1 MWIIMENQRGTDHE
15 SQRTTVHSTR
25 SIVYKRQ
32 RGLEELEVQSGT
44 GGKKEVGDFQKNLK
58 NNYKS
63 PRIAV
68 LLNT

>member
-1 MWIIMENQRGTDHE
+1 MENQRGTDHE

-44 GGKKEVGDFQKNLK
+44 GGKKEGRGFSEKL
-58 NNYKS
+58 
-63 PRIAV
+63 
-68 LLNT
+68 

>member
-1 MWIIMENQRGTDHE
+1 MWIIMENQRGTNHE

-44 GGKKEVGDFQKNLK
+44 GGKKEGRGFSEKL
-58 NNYKS
+58 
-63 PRIAV
+63 
-68 LLNT
+68 